1 VSSTEGETSMD
12 HSGDHGTETTRS
24 GMGPGRLAVLV
35 AAVAFLAG
43 AIGWAVGGRQ
53 SDPLNSADVGF
64 MQDMTL
70 HHDQAIQMSL
80 LLLGKEDVD
89 SDLLQY
95 AQEIV
100 ISQRFDQGVFNA
112 TLDRFGHRSAP
123 DDTVMGWMGHA
134 MAPDEMP
141 GLATEDQMRQLRQA
155 SGEEAAAL
163 WIALMSEH
171 HLGGMHM
178 AAEAV
183 DRGQDQTVVNLA
195 RGNQTVQA
203 DEVLELSRYR
213 LRNGLPIPDGF
224 TDPVED
230 EMVQARVAQM
240 QGG

>member
-1 VSSTEGETSMD
+1 MSSTEGETSMD

-53 SDPLNSADVGF
+53 SDPLITKAGRI
-64 MQDMTL
+64 TR
-70 HHDQAIQMSL
+70 AAL